1 MPNVR
6 DLKFSGEALSP
17 WDSKQ
22 FQGDL
27 VFVEGGEE
35 VSQNSKIRLL
45 VLFGEQFDDTRVGTP
60 WLSDLTSTLVSI
72 DAKRAILRKII
83 ADTYGAK
90 SIDSLEVFVE
100 DERVAIL
107 NWEGTTEDGNFFKGE
122 IDNA

>member
-1 MPNVR
+1 MK
-6 DLKFSGEALSP
+6 DLKFSGATLDP

-22 FQGDL
+22 YQGDL
-27 VFVEGGEE
+27 VFIGGGEE
-35 VSQNSKIRLL
+35 VSQNSKVRLL

-60 WLSDLTSTLVSI
+60 WLSDLTSTLVSL

-90 SIDSLEVFVE
+90 SIDSLEVHVE
-100 DERVAIL
+100 DGSVGVL